1 MESEHK
7 ATGETGLAE
16 ELWKLIQPYK
26 EALLERQSGMKI
38 PDTQLIAKISGLV
51 AAARRVQI
59 LDELTYRQ
67 GDYGTPEYDRHR
79 VEALEASLK
88 EKNDDSGT
96 QSV

>member
-26 EALLERQSGMKI
+26 EKLLERRSGIKI

-67 GDYGTPEYDRHR
+67 GDYGTPEYDKQR
-79 VEALEASLK
+79 VEALEARNS
-88 EKNDDSGT
+88 EVPDG
-96 QSV
+96 Q